1 MNLCFW
7 WSIVSQHQ
15 SAYVRELAKSHDV
28 VVVAEKEMS
37 EDRKQLGWGVPE
49 LGSARIVIDP
59 TYSQMQGLLGES
71 DERIHILQG
80 WRGIRLSRQVLSSR
94 LRPSRLGVIVEAGDE
109 RGWRGFIRTIY
120 YRALLAS
127 GYSNVDFVYSM
138 GGIGEAYYLR
148 CGVQSSCLF
157 PFCYTVDSM
166 RIGAKHTDHASA
178 ENMIRILY
186 IGQFYEWKAVDILL
200 RALYT
205 NSGLNWQAELIG
217 DGPQMRAMQRL
228 CASLK
233 MEGRVHFR
241 GAMDHTSAMA
251 SLSDSDLLVLPS
263 RYDGWGAVVNE
274 ALMLGVP
281 VICTDCC
288 GASDLIRAPWLGSV
302 VRAGSVSSLAE
313 ALSLWINRGKK
324 TQLQSDRIKDWTA
337 CIQGPAIATYFAA
350 VLEHVYHHA
359 PRPVAP
365 WRVPFAASER
375 AADIRF

>member
-49 LGSARIVIDP
+49 LGRARIVIGP
-59 TYSQMQGLLGES
+59 TYSQMQELLGES
-71 DERIHILQG
+71 GERIHILQG

-109 RGWRGFIRTIY
+109 RGARGFIRTIY
-120 YRALLAS
+120 YRVLLAS
-127 GYSNVDFVYSM
+127 LYSKVDFVYSM
-138 GGIGEAYYLR
+138 GGIGEAYYRR

-166 RIGAKHTDHASA
+166 NVISKHAEHTSA
-178 ENMIRILY
+178 ENGIRILY

-200 RALYT
+200 RALHV
-205 NSGLNWQAELIG
+205 NSGLNWQAELVG

-228 CASLK
+228 CASLS

-241 GAMDHTSAMA
+241 GAVDHASAMA

-274 ALMLGVP
+274 ALMSGVP

-288 GASDLIRAPWLGSV
+288 GASDLIREPWLGSV
-302 VRAGSVSSLAE
+302 VRGGSVSSLAQ
-313 ALSLWINRGKK
+313 ALGLWINRGKK

-337 CIQGPAIATYFAA
+337 CIEGPAIASYFTS
-350 VLEHVYHHA
+350 VLEHVYHGA

-365 WRVPFAASER
+365 WRTSLAASTQVI
-375 AADIRF
+375 DIRP